1 MKVIIGAGLT
11 GLSAAYHLQSDDYV
25 ILEERNDIGGT
36 CSSYYQDGFTF
47 DHTGHVMHF
56 RHDRTRELAKKV
68 LGDNY
73 HTMARRS
80 SIYFRE
86 RLVPYPF
93 QMNLAFLPHEVKKEC
108 LMGAIKA
115 SYEVNT
121 DGHEPA
127 NFAEWILQSLGE
139 GIAKHFMFPHNEK
152 LWTVSPYEMT
162 TGWMRRFVPRP
173 NLSDIVEG
181 ALRSR
186 RDDGIGYNAE
196 IGYPMRGGVLSYPKA
211 FVPYVKNLFLS
222 AEVAH
227 VDVDAR
233 TVQANGITYPFSTLI
248 STMPLVE
255 LVRRIKDVPH
265 RIQQVADKLR
275 CNSVYSVLLGVN
287 RPNVSDQHWIYVP
300 QKDLIFHRI
309 GFPSN
314 LSPYM
319 CPEGTSSICAEV
331 AYRGDLDMSQDELID
346 HVIRDLQSVGLL
358 RETDEILVQMA
369 VVTRYAYVIYD
380 KHHTANVKL
389 IHDYL
394 QEHSIIST
402 GRYGRWEYS
411 GMEDAVLHG
420 QAAAERAQHMEA
432 FEQAFVMPRPEPVQ
446 GPHPALPAEAVIDHQ
461 EAFEEAFPPP
471 PTDERLQ
478 ERSRPALPGETDPT
492 PA

>member
-25 ILEERNDIGGT
+25 ILERCNDVGGT
-36 CSSYYQDGFTF
+36 CSSCYQDGFTF
-47 DHTGHVMHF
+47 DHVGHVMHF
-56 RHDRTRELAKKV
+56 RQDRTRELAKKV

-80 SIYFRE
+80 SIYCE
-86 RLVPYPF
+86 GRLVPYPF
-93 QMNLAFLPHEVKKEC
+93 QMNLTFLPHEVKKEC

-115 SYEVNT
+115 AYEVNT
-121 DGHEPA
+121 DGHEPT

-152 LWTVSPYEMT
+152 LWTVSPCELT
-162 TGWMRRFVPRP
+162 TGWMRGFVPRP
-173 NLSDIVEG
+173 NLADIVEG

-196 IGYPMRGGVLSYPKA
+196 FGYPVRGGILSYHQA
-211 FVPYVKNLFLS
+211 FMPYVKNLSLN
-222 AEVAH
+222 AEVTH
-227 VDVDAR
+227 VDVNAK

-255 LVRRIKDVPH
+255 LVRRIKDIPH
-265 RIQQVADKLR
+265 RVQQAAGKLR
-275 CNSVYSVLLGVN
+275 CNSIYSVLLGVN

-300 QKDLIFHRI
+300 QKDLIFHRA
-309 GFPSN
+309 GFPGN

-319 CPEGTSSICAEV
+319 CPEGTSSICAEI
-331 AYRGDLDMSQDELID
+331 AYRGNMDMSQDELID
-346 HVIRDLQSVGLL
+346 HVICGLQSVGLL
-358 RETDEILVQMA
+358 RETDEILVQKA

-380 KHHTANVKL
+380 KHHAANVKL

-411 GMEDAVLHG
+411 GMEDAVLYG
-420 QAAAERAQHMEA
+420 QAATERARHMEA
-432 FEQAFVMPRPEPVQ
+432 SEQAFVVP
-446 GPHPALPAEAVIDHQ
+446 
-461 EAFEEAFPPP
+461 
-471 PTDERLQ
+471 
-478 ERSRPALPGETDPT
+478 RPALPGETDPM

>member
-25 ILEERNDIGGT
+25 ILEQRNDVGGT
-36 CSSYYQDGFTF
+36 CGSCYQDGFTF
-47 DHTGHVMHF
+47 DHIGHVMHF
-56 RHDRTRELAKKV
+56 RQDRTRELAKKV

-73 HTMARRS
+73 HTMARRA
-80 SIYFRE
+80 SIYFE
-86 RLVPYPF
+86 GRLVPYPF
-93 QMNLAFLPHEVKKEC
+93 QMNLASLPDKVKEEC
-108 LMGAIKA
+108 MMGAIKA
-115 SYEVNT
+115 AGEADNKS
-121 DGHEPA
+121 HEPA

-139 GIAKHFMFPHNEK
+139 GIAKHFMFPYNEK

-173 NLSDIVEG
+173 NLFDIIEG
-181 ALRSR
+181 NLGNQ
-186 RDDGIGYNAE
+186 RDARIGYNAE
-196 IGYPMRGGVLSYPKA
+196 FGYPVRGGILSYPQA
-211 FVPYVKNLFLS
+211 FVPYVKNLFFN
-222 AEVAH
+222 AEVTC
-227 VDVDAR
+227 VDVKAKA
-233 TVQANGITYPFSTLI
+233 VQANGITYPFSTLI

-265 RIQQVADKLR
+265 GVQQAAGKLR

-287 RPNVSDQHWIYVP
+287 RPKVSEQHWIYFP
-300 QKDLIFHRI
+300 QRDLIFYRI

-314 LSPYM
+314 LSPYIS
-319 CPEGTSSICAEV
+319 PEGTSSICAEV
-331 AYRGDLDMSQDELID
+331 AYRGNMDLSQDELID

-358 RETDEILVQMA
+358 READEILVQKA

-394 QEHSIIST
+394 QEHRIIST

-420 QAAAERAQHMEA
+420 QAAAERA
-432 FEQAFVMPRPEPVQ
+432 
-446 GPHPALPAEAVIDHQ
+446 
-461 EAFEEAFPPP
+461 
-471 PTDERLQ
+471 
-478 ERSRPALPGETDPT
+478 
-492 PA
+492 